1 MFDISR
7 FFLIASVLTCLASC
21 GGGASNLAVTAGAPS
36 PGGQGSSGQ
45 ASLFASQSIA
55 SIFGAAGS
63 GPITVGQIGS
73 ATEHLDLLLDVA
85 DENLVSIGRPAD
97 ASVALSGLIGVGD
110 QVEMVVGRLS
120 LDANFTT
127 NTVTGSTA
135 DFSIFSGATPETT
148 VKIEDLSGS
157 LAISSGVIT
166 GSSMVAD
173 LDGVLSGT
181 QNVTYDAELRGSF
194 LDVDGRPHAIGI
206 FDGTT
211 TVGSGS
217 AQSFNDGTFL
227 VSE

>member
-73 ATEHLDLLLDVA
+73 AT
-85 DENLVSIGRPAD
+85 
-97 ASVALSGLIGVGD
+97 D